1 LSSAGSKPSAR
12 ASSVKPGGNGPS
24 SPSPAAAGGP
34 SRGPPGSGWHPRP
47 KARAR
52 ARRRL
57 GEAVQSNRVL
67 PGPKEA
73 LSVRFHEIR
82 LELFR
87 NIPEQDIEPGLLPV
101 RGRTV
106 AESRIAAGVAVV
118 DPEEIRSVVVEPE
131 CRVRTR
137 PAQIRT
143 AVRLQKVNSPE
154 IVTAVPDFVIAVTP
168 GGSGEAS
175 SIVAAR

>member
-1 LSSAGSKPSAR
+1 
-12 ASSVKPGGNGPS
+12 
-24 SPSPAAAGGP
+24 
-34 SRGPPGSGWHPRP
+34 
-47 KARAR
+47 
-52 ARRRL
+52 
-57 GEAVQSNRVL
+57 
-67 PGPKEA
+67 
-73 LSVRFHEIR
+73 
-82 LELFR
+82 
-87 NIPEQDIEPGLLPV
+87 
-101 RGRTV
+101 
-106 AESRIAAGVAVV
+106 
-118 DPEEIRSVVVEPE
+118 VVVEPE